1 MTWKHSRTYSRG
13 FIPAVITLLILS
25 VSLVAL
31 AQTSSWPTVGAN
43 IHELDPPKTHPYIL
57 PRRLLIPRA
66 EIGSIQS
73 QWGT

>member
-31 AQTSSWPTVGAN
+31 AQTSAGPQSARISTNW
-43 IHELDPPKTHPYIL
+43 IPKTHPYIL